1 MGNSGVFV
9 PVSALVSMGD
19 HARLIAEHQHALDT
33 RVGQLRE
40 KFAIAQGQ
48 RGEEKDSAFSP
59 GVFAVRE
66 GTLVMVMEHALEIAQ
81 VIII

>member
-1 MGNSGVFV
+1 M
-9 PVSALVSMGD
+9 PVSALVKMGD

-48 RGEEKDSAFSP
+48 RREGKDNAFNP

-66 GTLVMVMEHALEIAQ
+66 GTLVMVMGHALEIAQ
-81 VIII
+81 VIKIIIK